1 MNIKTLADDVI
12 HAVRDFVSRSIGP
25 LEARLQA
32 LEARP
37 VPQDGK
43 SVTVEEFRGLLN
55 DIVEERI
62 KALPA
67 PKDGTSVTLDDVL
80 PVIEAHLK
88 AIPAPKDGTSVT
100 LDDVRPLVEAAVA
113 AIPRPKDGSDGKSV
127 TLEEVRAY
135 LDAEIATWALGFE
148 RRAQDVLQRAI
159 DKIPAPKDGRDGLG
173 VEDFDIALDGRDL
186 TVTITRGDFTKSRT
200 VRIPAL
206 LDAGVFREGTAY
218 EKGDCVSFG
227 GSTWIAQKDAPE
239 GKPGTSDDWRLAVKK
254 GRDGKD
260 WSGPK

>member
-1 MNIKTLADDVI
+1 MNIKAMADDVI
-12 HAVRDFVSRSIGP
+12 HAVRDYVARAVGP
-25 LEARLQA
+25 IEQRLQA
-32 LEARP
+32 IEARP
-37 VPQDGK
+37 APERGEKGETGAAGRDGVDGK
-43 SVTVEEFRGLLN
+43 DG
-55 DIVEERI
+55 
-62 KALPA
+62 A
-67 PKDGTSVTLDDVL
+67 PGRDGIDGKDGLNG
-80 PVIEAHLK
+80 
-88 AIPAPKDGTSVT
+88 KDGEPG
-100 LDDVRPLVEAAVA
+100 RPGL
-113 AIPRPKDGSDGKSV
+113 DGKSV
-127 TLEEVRAY
+127 TLEDVRTY
-135 LDAEIATWALGFE
+135 LDAELATWALGFE

-159 DKIPAPKDGRDGLG
+159 DKIPAPKDGRDGKDGKDGRDGLG

-206 LDAGVFREGTAY
+206 LDAGVFREGTTY

-239 GKPGTSDDWRLAVKK
+239 GKPGLSSDWRLAVKK